1 MAQSHIWAF
10 CPFYAGERGREMKNY
25 MDTLNE
31 KQKEAVCRIQG
42 PVLIMAGAGS
52 GKTKALTCRMAHMLE
67 EGVPA
72 RQILAITFTNKAA
85 QEMRERVKKLVGGEA
100 DHIWIYTFHSFGARF
115 LRREIHNLPPYTE
128 KFTIYD
134 SDDTKQVIKN
144 ILREFNLDDKQFQPQ
159 AVQSRISGAKNRLVD
174 AASFREEAED
184 FYAQKIADIYD
195 RYQQE
200 MKKNNALDFDDL
212 LVLTTELLKRKEIR
226 EKWQDRFHY
235 ILIDEYQDTNHAQYL
250 MARYIAGEQKNI
262 CAVGDVDQSIYSW
275 RGADISNIMEF
286 KKDYP
291 EAVIIKLEQNYR
303 STKTIL
309 SAANAVI
316 ANNAMRPSKKLW
328 TTNENGVHI
337 HCFQAA
343 DEHDEADFIVQA
355 MVHSHKEKI
364 PYGHMAVLYRM
375 NAQSRVLEESL
386 VRAGIGYTMVGGTRF
401 YDRAEIRDVL
411 AYLKVL
417 ENARDDISLRRIINV
432 PRRGIGQTTV
442 EKLASYASARGL
454 SLFESLMEADQAGL
468 AGAARG
474 KVQDFSALMFGL
486 FSAAA
491 EKDVFSLIET
501 VLEQTKYMEFIHQN
515 HDPQAQSREENLGEL
530 LSVAKDFQRDQI
542 EGTLSDFLEKV
553 ALVNDV
559 DRYEND
565 EDQVTLM
572 TIHSAKGLEFP
583 IVFLAGMDEGIF
595 PGVRSLM
602 DETKLEEERR
612 LCYVGITRA
621 QTELYLTHARMRTMY
636 GQLKPYGASRF
647 LEEIPDDLKENM
659 EKENSDSSF
668 SRQTRG
674 RDDACAQYAV
684 SSARGNISSYRK
696 KEARYDWKPG
706 DRVRHRTWGSGQV
719 MEVRGSGKDM
729 ILKLSF
735 PEGRIRQVMVAFAPI
750 EREE

>member
-1 MAQSHIWAF
+1 
-10 CPFYAGERGREMKNY
+10 
-25 MDTLNE
+25 
-31 KQKEAVCRIQG
+31 
-42 PVLIMAGAGS
+42 
-52 GKTKALTCRMAHMLE
+52 
-67 EGVPA
+67 
-72 RQILAITFTNKAA
+72 
-85 QEMRERVKKLVGGEA
+85 
-100 DHIWIYTFHSFGARF
+100 
-115 LRREIHNLPPYTE
+115 
-128 KFTIYD
+128 
-134 SDDTKQVIKN
+134 
-144 ILREFNLDDKQFQPQ
+144 
-159 AVQSRISGAKNRLVD
+159 
-174 AASFREEAED
+174 
-184 FYAQKIADIYD
+184 
-195 RYQQE
+195 

-212 LVLTTELLKRKEIR
+212 LVLTTELLQKKEIR
-226 EKWQDRFHY
+226 EKWQNRFHY

-250 MARYIAGEQKNI
+250 MARYIAGQQKNI

-275 RGADISNIMEF
+275 RGADVSNIMEF

-316 ANNAMRPSKKLW
+316 ENNVMRPSKKLW

-343 DEHDEADFIVQA
+343 DEHDEADFIVKSMA
-355 MVHSHKEKI
+355 HSHGEKI

-401 YDRAEIRDVL
+401 YDRAEIRDIL
-411 AYLKVL
+411 AYLKVI
-417 ENARDDISLRRIINV
+417 ENARDDISLKRIINV

-442 EKLASYASARGL
+442 EKLEAYASERGL
-454 SLFESLMEADQAGL
+454 SLFEALMESEQAGL
-468 AGAARG
+468 SGTARG
-474 KVQDFSALMFGL
+474 KVQNFSALMFGL
-486 FSAAA
+486 FGEAA

-501 VLEQTKYMEFIHQN
+501 ILEQTKYMDFIRQTQ
-515 HDPQAQSREENLGEL
+515 DPQAQSREENLGEL
-530 LSVAKDFQRDQI
+530 LSVARDFQKDQI

-559 DRYEND
+559 DRYEKE
-565 EDQVTLM
+565 EDRVTLM

-621 QTELYLTHARMRTMY
+621 QTELYLTHAQMRTMY

-647 LEEIPDDLKENM
+647 LEEIPEDLKESIM
-659 EKENSDSSF
+659 REKHDVVSSRY
-668 SRQTRG
+668 SRG
-674 RDDACAQYAV
+674 KDDAYARYAM
-684 SSARGNISSYRK
+684 SSIKKETGSYRR
-696 KEARYDWKPG
+696 KEANYDWKPG
-706 DRVRHRTWGSGQV
+706 DRVHHRTWGEGQV
-719 MEVRGSGKDM
+719 VEVRGTGKDM

-735 PEGRIRQVMVAFAPI
+735 PGGRMRQVMVAFAPI
-750 EREE
+750 EKEE

>member
-1 MAQSHIWAF
+1 
-10 CPFYAGERGREMKNY
+10 MKDY

-85 QEMRERVKKLVGGEA
+85 QEMRERVKKLIGSEA

-115 LRREIHNLPPYTE
+115 LRREIHSLPPYTE

-159 AVQSRISGAKNRLVD
+159 AVQSRISGAKNRLID
-174 AASFREEAED
+174 PASFRKDSED
-184 FYAQKIADIYD
+184 FYSQKIADIYEK
-195 RYQQE
+195 YQQN

-212 LVLTTELLKRKEIR
+212 LVLTTELLQKKEIR
-226 EKWQDRFHY
+226 EKWQNRFHY

-250 MARYIAGEQKNI
+250 MARYIAGQQKNI

-275 RGADISNIMEF
+275 RGADVSNIMEF

-316 ANNAMRPSKKLW
+316 ENNVMRPSKKLW

-343 DEHDEADFIVQA
+343 DEHDEADFIVKSMA
-355 MVHSHKEKI
+355 HSHGEKI

-401 YDRAEIRDVL
+401 YDRAEIRDIL
-411 AYLKVL
+411 AYLKVI
-417 ENARDDISLRRIINV
+417 ENARDDISLKRIINV

-442 EKLASYASARGL
+442 EKLEAYASERGL
-454 SLFESLMEADQAGL
+454 SLFEALMESEQAGL
-468 AGAARG
+468 SGTARG
-474 KVQDFSALMFGL
+474 KVQNFSALMFGL
-486 FSAAA
+486 FGEAA

-501 VLEQTKYMEFIHQN
+501 ILEQTKYMDFIRQTQ
-515 HDPQAQSREENLGEL
+515 DPQAQSREENLGEL
-530 LSVAKDFQRDQI
+530 LSVARDFQKDQI

-559 DRYEND
+559 DRYEKE
-565 EDQVTLM
+565 EDRVTLM

-621 QTELYLTHARMRTMY
+621 QTELYLTHAQMRTMY

-647 LEEIPDDLKENM
+647 LEEIPEDLKESIM
-659 EKENSDSSF
+659 REKHDVVSSRY
-668 SRQTRG
+668 SRG
-674 RDDACAQYAV
+674 KDDAYARYAM
-684 SSARGNISSYRK
+684 SSIKKETGSYRR
-696 KEARYDWKPG
+696 KEANYDWKPG
-706 DRVRHRTWGSGQV
+706 DRVHHRTWGEGQV
-719 MEVRGSGKDM
+719 VEVRGTGKDM

-735 PEGRIRQVMVAFAPI
+735 PGGRMRQVMVAFAPI
-750 EREE
+750 EKEE

>member
-1 MAQSHIWAF
+1 
-10 CPFYAGERGREMKNY
+10 MKDY

-85 QEMRERVKKLVGGEA
+85 QEMRERVKKLIGSEA

-115 LRREIHNLPPYTE
+115 LRREIHALPPYTE

-159 AVQSRISGAKNRLVD
+159 AVQSRISGAKNRLID
-174 AASFREEAED
+174 PASFRKDSED
-184 FYAQKIADIYD
+184 FYSQKIADIYEK
-195 RYQQE
+195 YQQN

-212 LVLTTELLKRKEIR
+212 LVLTTELLQKKETR
-226 EKWQDRFHY
+226 EKWQNRFHY

-250 MARYIAGEQKNI
+250 MARYIAGQQKNI

-275 RGADISNIMEF
+275 RGADVSNIMEF

-316 ANNAMRPSKKLW
+316 ENNVMRPSKKLW

-343 DEHDEADFIVQA
+343 DEHDEADFIVKSMA
-355 MVHSHKEKI
+355 HSHGEKI

-401 YDRAEIRDVL
+401 YDRAEIRDIL
-411 AYLKVL
+411 AYLKVI
-417 ENARDDISLRRIINV
+417 ENARDDISLKRIINV

-442 EKLASYASARGL
+442 EKLEAYASERGL
-454 SLFESLMEADQAGL
+454 SLFEALMESEQAGL
-468 AGAARG
+468 SGTARG
-474 KVQDFSALMFGL
+474 KVQNFSALMFGL
-486 FSAAA
+486 FGEAA
-491 EKDVFSLIET
+491 EKDVFSLIQT
-501 VLEQTKYMEFIHQN
+501 ILEQTKYMDFIRQTQ
-515 HDPQAQSREENLGEL
+515 DPQAQSREENLGEL
-530 LSVAKDFQRDQI
+530 LSVARDFQKDQI

-559 DRYEND
+559 DRYEKE
-565 EDQVTLM
+565 EDRVTLM

-621 QTELYLTHARMRTMY
+621 QTELYLTHAQMRTMY

-647 LEEIPDDLKENM
+647 LEEIPEDLKESIM
-659 EKENSDSSF
+659 REKHDVVSSHY
-668 SRQTRG
+668 SRG
-674 RDDACAQYAV
+674 KDDAYARYAM
-684 SSARGNISSYRK
+684 SSIKKETGSYRR
-696 KEARYDWKPG
+696 KEANYDWKPG
-706 DRVRHRTWGSGQV
+706 DRVHHRTWGEGQV
-719 MEVRGSGKDM
+719 VEVRGTGKDM

-735 PEGRIRQVMVAFAPI
+735 PGGRMRQVMVAFAPI
-750 EREE
+750 EKEE